1 MAENTLIYGILLDV
15 LGRPRRKNES
25 KQQYAFD
32 CPVCYKLPLLMF
44 LLILLHNGL
53 KLV

>member
-1 MAENTLIYGILLDV
+1 MAENTLIYGIILDI
-15 LGRPRRKNES
+15 LGRPKKKNES
-25 KQQYAFD
+25 KQQYSFD
-32 CPVCYKLPLLMF
+32 CPVCYKSPFLMC